1 MKVITSMLEMQQYS
15 NKLRSEG
22 KSIGFVP
29 TMGYL
34 HEGHISLL
42 RASKNECVVS
52 VVSIFVNPTQFSPNE
67 DLAKYPRDFERDFSL
82 LEKEDCDILFYPE
95 PSEIYPPN
103 YQTYVVVDGITNVL
117 EGQYRPTHFRGVTTI
132 VNLLFNIV
140 LPHKAYFGQKDA
152 QQCAVILKMVND
164 LRMNLEVRIC
174 PIIRESDGLAMSSR
188 NIYLSDAERIDAL
201 VLSRA
206 IITANEL
213 IISGERN
220 VAEILNA
227 MVAIINRAK
236 SSSLDYIEIVDF
248 FTFEKVEKL
257 FKGKKYLIL
266 IACKIGKT
274 RLIDNDIITI
284 NS

>member
-1 MKVITSMLEMQQYS
+1 MLEMQQYS

>member
-1 MKVITSMLEMQQYS
+1 MLEMQQYS
-15 NKLRSEG
+15 NNLRSEG
-22 KSIGFVP
+22 KTIGFVP

-95 PSEIYPPN
+95 PSEIYPQN

-132 VNLLFNIV
+132 VNLLFNII

-220 VAEILNA
+220 VAEILDA
-227 MVAIINRAK
+227 MLGIINCAK

-257 FKGKKYLIL
+257 FKRKKYLIL

>member
-1 MKVITSMLEMQQYS
+1 MQQYS

-22 KSIGFVP
+22 KTIGFVP

-42 RASKNECVVS
+42 RASKNECDVS

-67 DLAKYPRDFERDFSL
+67 DLTKYPRDFERDFSL

-95 PSEIYPPN
+95 PSEIYPQN

-132 VNLLFNIV
+132 VNLLFNII

-220 VAEILNA
+220 VAEILDA
-227 MVAIINRAK
+227 M
-236 SSSLDYIEIVDF
+236 L
-248 FTFEKVEKL
+248 
-257 FKGKKYLIL
+257 
-266 IACKIGKT
+266 
-274 RLIDNDIITI
+274 
-284 NS
+284 